1 MTTKRPKKGR
11 SIDALIA
18 DELEQQIT
26 DASED
31 QAGSSQ
37 EAMEA
42 SESTTDASSQEAS
55 PAASKR
61 RKTSDPEKWKPADV
75 LVADEKGV
83 KSLVAEVLRQ
93 RGIDPADVDYRERLR
108 VAQQARRIAERHS
121 ESSMRERGLIGDNSY
136 NTVTVRLPKQRH
148 ERLRRL
154 SEGKRGGRTLQRIV
168 VEALELWMQ
177 KNGLE
182 W

>member
-1 MTTKRPKKGR
+1 MMTKRPKKGR

-26 DASED
+26 DASD
-31 QAGSSQ
+31 QAGSFQ

-42 SESTTDASSQEAS
+42 SEDAADASSQEAS
-55 PAASKR
+55 SASSKR
-61 RKTSDPEKWKPADV
+61 PKKGDTEKGKPADV

-93 RGIDPADVDYRERLR
+93 KGIDPADVDYRERLR

-121 ESSMRERGLIGDNSY
+121 ESSMRERGLIGDNSF

-148 ERLRRL
+148 ERLRKL